1 MREDGTP
8 MLADFGLSR
17 VVMETATGWTTSSTP
32 GSYRWMAPE
41 LFGGIDNEIKVL
53 VTVKSDVWAFGCLC
67 LEASINSLLFSL
79 IIILTRFQYPLD
91 LDRTYSLG
99 PIQNQHEGC

>member
-17 VVMETATGWTTSSTP
+17 VVMETSTGWTTSSSL

-41 LFGGIDNEIKVL
+41 LLAGPMKP
-53 VTVKSDVWAFGCLC
+53 VTVESDVWAFGCLC
-67 LEASINSLLFSL
+67 LEV
-79 IIILTRFQYPLD
+79 RFEIYCFLQLHYLWE
-91 LDRTYSLG
+91 LEFVRF
-99 PIQNQHEGC
+99 